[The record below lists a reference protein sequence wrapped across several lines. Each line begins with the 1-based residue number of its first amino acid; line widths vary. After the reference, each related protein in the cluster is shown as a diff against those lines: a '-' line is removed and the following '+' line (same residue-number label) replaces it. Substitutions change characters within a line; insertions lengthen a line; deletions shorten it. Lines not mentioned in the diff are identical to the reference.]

1 MVPKKRALLGALSG
15 AGGTLALTGFRKSL
29 NQLDVVH
36 RTAPQKVVDRL
47 EELGLLDG
55 WTRERRRVLMIAA
68 HYGYGVGAGTAFG
81 LLRRQERG
89 ELLTEVAVGAALGVL
104 SWGAGWTTWLPLLGT
119 EDAPWDAKT
128 AEVVLPVLDHAVFG
142 AFWGATLWA
151 LRRSAEDGR
160 ASDGEG

>member
-1 MVPKKRALLGALSG
+1 MDPKKRALLGALSG

-89 ELLTEVAVGAALGVL
+89 ELLTEVAAGAALGVL
-104 SWGAGWTTWLPLLGT
+104 SWGRGGRPGCRSSEPRTRPGTRRPRRLFCPSSTTPCS
-119 EDAPWDAKT
+119 APS
-128 AEVVLPVLDHAVFG
+128 G
-142 AFWGATLWA
+142 A
-151 LRRSAEDGR
+151 R
-160 ASDGEG
+160 

>member
-1 MVPKKRALLGALSG
+1 MDVKKRALLGALSG

-55 WTRERRRVLMIAA
+55 WTRERRRTLMIAA

-128 AEVVLPVLDHAVFG
+128 TEVLLPVLDHAVFG
-142 AFWGATLWA
+142 AFWGATWWA
-151 LRRSAEDGR
+151 LHRSEDGL
-160 ASDGEG
+160 SNGEE